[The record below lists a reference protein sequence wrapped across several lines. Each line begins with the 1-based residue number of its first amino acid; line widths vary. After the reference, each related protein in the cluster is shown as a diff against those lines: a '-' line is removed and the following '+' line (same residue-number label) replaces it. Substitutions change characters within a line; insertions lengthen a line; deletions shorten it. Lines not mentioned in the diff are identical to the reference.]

1 MTCSSPRPFTNYLSR
16 NSIALQFSNTT
27 SFIRVLTSTMLFN
40 GLFLLAAT
48 SSLGPLGVDARSISH
63 APRALKERAITTSL
77 SRPSNA
83 FKKSSTIT
91 TTDNVISLKKRG
103 VRYSKHSAAYLLGKI
118 TDAAITG
125 TYANGSSSVLTSL
138 ELGEEYA
145 TPITI
150 GTQSFEVIVDTGS
163 SDTWVV
169 ESGFECLNFETG
181 KKTTESECAFGP
193 TYSTDSTFVETA
205 DENFSIEYGDGE
217 SLTGIIGTETVTL
230 AGVEITGQ
238 TIAVVTSAAWEGD
251 GTTSGLTGLAYTSL
265 YVFTP
270 RP

>member
-1 MTCSSPRPFTNYLSR
+1 
-16 NSIALQFSNTT
+16 
-27 SFIRVLTSTMLFN
+27 MLFN
-40 GLFLLAAT
+40 ALFLLAAT
-48 SSLGPLGVDARSISH
+48 SSLVVDARSISH
-63 APRALKERAITTSL
+63 APRAVNGRTITTSL

-83 FKKSSTIT
+83 FKKSSTIA

-125 TYANGSSSVLTSL
+125 TYSNGSSSVLTSL

-150 GTQSFEVIVDTGS
+150 GTQTFEVIVDTGS

-169 ESGFECLNFETG
+169 ESGFECIDFETG
-181 KKTTESECAFGP
+181 KKTTESECEFGP

-205 DENFSIEYGDGE
+205 DENFNIEYGDGE

-230 AGVEITGQ
+230 GGIEVKGQ

-251 GTTSGLTGLAYTSL
+251 GTTSGLTGLAYAALCVCIPQPLL
-265 YVFTP
+265 YLTES
-270 RP
+270 